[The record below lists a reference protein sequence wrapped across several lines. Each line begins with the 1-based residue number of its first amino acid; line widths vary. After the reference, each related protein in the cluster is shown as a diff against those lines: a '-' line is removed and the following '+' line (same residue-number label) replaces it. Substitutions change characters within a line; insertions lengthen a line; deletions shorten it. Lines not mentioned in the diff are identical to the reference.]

1 MGTRIRSSAAA
12 ATCAG
17 KPCASLPNSQAV
29 GPASMVAVAG
39 ANRSRSP
46 SAVAASRRSP
56 ARRHSASTVATSRS
70 RATGRWKTLP
80 AEPRTHLPLCGSTA
94 SPASTTASA
103 PAASAT
109 RITVPALPGSD
120 ASSSTTTSLGAPASA
135 SATDTSIRPHT
146 ASRPC
151 GVTVSDSAAAA
162 RSVMVETGMAAAEA
176 TASSSVLRAAAA
188 SVANTSNTLDT
199 RWPPAVRPAASSVL
213 VTASGPENASALV
226 AEVSAAPTA
235 CAPSA
240 RNRPARSR
248 PARRSSLRAATT
260 LGVRSVQIRRAS
272 GIGAAI
278 ASGRGVVL
286 GRAALGRHVRL
297 GQLDQRGEGGRVA
310 HRELGE
316 DLAVD
321 LHLSQAQALD
331 ETVVG
336 NPVGAGG
343 GVDPG
348 DPQLPEVA
356 LASPAVPVG
365 VVQRVEHLLLRLAVQ
380 PGALAAVAASQLE
393 GRPTLLLGV
402 DRPLHACHCFSSFGH
417 SGGRGRRLGLVSA
430 GERSSS
436 PAEQLADPLGVGTRD
451 FGGAGEPTGLL
462 AGLDLEPVPQ
472 AGLLPEQLAAA
483 GDLDALLDPAVRL
496 VLGHG

>member
-17 KPCASLPNSQAV
+17 SPCASLPNSHAV
-29 GPASMVAVAG
+29 GPASIAEVSA
-39 ANRSRSP
+39 ANRSCSP
-46 SAVAASRRSP
+46 SAVAASSRSP
-56 ARRHSASTVATSRS
+56 DRRHSASTLATSRS
-70 RATGRWKTLP
+70 TATGRWKTLP
-80 AEPRTHLPLCGSTA
+80 ADPRTHLPLCGSTA
-94 SPASTTASA
+94 SPASTTA
-103 PAASAT
+103 
-109 RITVPALPGSD
+109 
-120 ASSSTTTSLGAPASA
+120 
-135 SATDTSIRPHT
+135 IRPHT
-146 ASRPC
+146 ASSPC

-260 LGVRSVQIRRAS
+260 LGVRSVQIRLAS

-286 GRAALGRHVRL
+286 GHAGLGRHVRL
-297 GQLDQRGEGGRVA
+297 GQLDQRAEGGRIA

-321 LHLSQAQALD
+321 LHLGQAQALD

-336 NPVGAGG
+336 DPVGAGG

-380 PGALAAVAASQLE
+380 PGALAAVAASQLQ

-402 DRPLHACHCFSSFGH
+402 DRPLHACHCLSSFGH

-436 PAEQLADPLGVGTRD
+436 PAEQLADP
-451 FGGAGEPTGLL
+451 
-462 AGLDLEPVPQ
+462 
-472 AGLLPEQLAAA
+472 
-483 GDLDALLDPAVRL
+483 
-496 VLGHG
+496 